1 MASINKVILIGNLGR
16 DPETRYTADNNTA
29 ICHIVIA
36 TSRRY
41 KDSQG
46 ELQEETEWHR
56 VVFFGRQAEVAQ
68 MYLRKGNPVYIEGRL
83 RTRRYTDK
91 EGIER
96 YQTEIICET
105 LQLLGSRSQ
114 NGGVQGAPQG
124 GDGGFESPRRAPRQQ
139 YQQQPYQQRPQAAA
153 EIGDDM
159 PRQQPRPQQQTYQQP
174 QQAPA
179 SGGVTDEDIPF

>member
-83 RTRRYTDK
+83 RTRKYTDK

-105 LQLLGSRSQ
+105 LQLLGSRPQ
-114 NGGVQGAPQG
+114 NGGQGGSQG
-124 GDGGFESPRRAPRQQ
+124 GDGFESPRRAPRQQ
-139 YQQQPYQQRPQAAA
+139 YQQPYQPRQTAASD
-153 EIGDDM
+153 IGDDM
-159 PRQQPRPQQQTYQQP
+159 PRQQQPRSQQSAYQQQP
-174 QQAPA
+174 QQSPA
-179 SGGVTDEDIPF
+179 SSGVTDEDIPF

>member
-16 DPETRYTADNNTA
+16 DPETRYTADGGTA
-29 ICHIVIA
+29 ICNIVIA

-46 ELQEETEWHR
+46 TLQEETEWHR

-68 MYLRKGNPVYIEGRL
+68 TYLRKGNPVYIEGRL

-105 LQLLGSRSQ
+105 LQLLGGRSQ
-114 NGGVQGAPQG
+114 SAQPQA
-124 GDGGFESPRRAPRQQ
+124 DDGFETPRRNPAPR
-139 YQQQPYQQRPQAAA
+139 PAAP
-153 EIGDDM
+153 M
-159 PRQQPRPQQQTYQQP
+159 HQSP
-174 QQAPA
+174 APMSA
-179 SGGVTDEDIPF
+179 TALDDEDIPF